1 MCENGRHHRLP
12 GSFFIRLALLARP
25 HKTKNPIPT
34 LLLGQDT
41 SCGATRLDA
50 PCSKT
55 RPLFAYRH
63 TRIVVNGEVRSV
75 SHTPAGKRP
84 FLLALGSPFG
94 LTLSAALTPIRGSL
108 RESWGGLLTLP
119 HRFGKRIPPESKP
132 CQERGRKKFQ
142 RIKAAHV
149 RTLRGGPARRP
160 LFLDIAPF
168 RVVQLKPAT
177 GRCGGMVDTRDLKS
191 LAGDRVPVR
200 VRSPAPERA
209 PLSGRSFWCRTFG
222 AALIRFAQIDGRG
235 RSAPSQALPKGWRE
249 GGNGRELSGAAPA
262 ARIYPLRS
270 INWERALR
278 PLPSPPQRRGERRGG
293 EKTVFPPRSAVAFFA
308 PPC

>member
-1 MCENGRHHRLP
+1 MRGH
-12 GSFFIRLALLARP
+12 I
-25 HKTKNPIPT
+25 KTKNPIPT

-50 PCSKT
+50 PCSERA

-94 LTLSAALTPIRGSL
+94 LTLSAALAPIRGSL

-119 HRFGKRIPPESKP
+119 HRFGKRIPPESEP
-132 CQERGRKKFQ
+132 CQEHGRKKFQ
-142 RIKAAHV
+142 RFNAVCV
-149 RTLRGGPARRP
+149 RPPRGGPARRP
-160 LFLDIAPF
+160 LFLDIAPL

-200 VRSPAPERA
+200 VRSPAPDLEQEIDTKCQS
-209 PLSGRSFWCRTFG
+209 PVSFFYAR
-222 AALIRFAQIDGRG
+222 
-235 RSAPSQALPKGWRE
+235 KG
-249 GGNGRELSGAAPA
+249 
-262 ARIYPLRS
+262 LRS
-270 INWERALR
+270 
-278 PLPSPPQRRGERRGG
+278 QG
-293 EKTVFPPRSAVAFFA
+293 F
-308 PPC
+308 

>member
-1 MCENGRHHRLP
+1 MPP
-12 GSFFIRLALLARP
+12 GLALRAHFVRTFIRWLR
-25 HKTKNPIPT
+25 
-34 LLLGQDT
+34 
-41 SCGATRLDA
+41 SRGAA
-50 PCSKT
+50 P
-55 RPLFAYRH
+55 
-63 TRIVVNGEVRSV
+63 
-75 SHTPAGKRP
+75 SHILREDP

-94 LTLSAALTPIRGSL
+94 LTLSAALAPIRGSL

-119 HRFGKRIPPESKP
+119 HRFGIRIPPESEP
-132 CQERGRKKFQ
+132 CQEHGRKKFQ
-142 RIKAAHV
+142 RFKAACV
-149 RTLRGGPARRP
+149 RPPCGGPARRP

-200 VRSPAPERA
+200 VRSPAPET
-209 PLSGRSFWCRTFG
+209 GH
-222 AALIRFAQIDGRG
+222 
-235 RSAPSQALPKGWRE
+235 PKGCPV
-249 GGNGRELSGAAPA
+249 SGAAPSV
-262 ARIYPLRS
+262 RFYPLRS
-270 INWERALR
+270 IKWEGALR

>member
-1 MCENGRHHRLP
+1 MPP
-12 GSFFIRLALLARP
+12 GL
-25 HKTKNPIPT
+25 
-34 LLLGQDT
+34 
-41 SCGATRLDA
+41 TRLVQKERALFSRTDIRGSLLTEKSA
-50 PCSKT
+50 PSPIL
-55 RPLFAYRH
+55 RPEK
-63 TRIVVNGEVRSV
+63 G
-75 SHTPAGKRP
+75 P

-94 LTLSAALTPIRGSL
+94 LTLSAALAPIRGSL

-142 RIKAAHV
+142 RFKAAHV

-209 PLSGRSFWCRTFG
+209 SREGRSFWCRTFG
-222 AALIRFAQIDGRG
+222 AD
-235 RSAPSQALPKGWRE
+235 
-249 GGNGRELSGAAPA
+249 
-262 ARIYPLRS
+262 
-270 INWERALR
+270 
-278 PLPSPPQRRGERRGG
+278 
-293 EKTVFPPRSAVAFFA
+293 
-308 PPC
+308 